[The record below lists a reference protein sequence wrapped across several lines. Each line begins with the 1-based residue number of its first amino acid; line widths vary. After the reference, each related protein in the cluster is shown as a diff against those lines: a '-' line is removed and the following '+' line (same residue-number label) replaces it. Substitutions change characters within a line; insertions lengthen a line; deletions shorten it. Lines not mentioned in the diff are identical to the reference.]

1 MQKAITRLCN
11 QCGCN
16 KEFCMKFKV
25 EERGKSKETKGIKG
39 EKNLL

>member
-1 MQKAITRLCN
+1 
-11 QCGCN
+11 
-16 KEFCMKFKV
+16 MKFKV